1 MSIYDDSAADD
12 VPVWEPQSQP
22 ITLSEIAAEVGLSRD
37 DIHQWMRVYS
47 DFPKPLGLSGHDKTF
62 DRAEVSAWLHKN
74 RLHQYECANHND
86 WQTVRDMAEVI
97 GMAPHRLATH
107 LRRVPGRYPDGLNS
121 DSPAVTTLNSC
132 STKLQSS
139 DLTKPQADS
148 CDDIYCRVHGYASV
162 SYTHLRAH
170 ET

>member
-22 ITLSEIAAEVGLSRD
+22 MTLSEIAAEVGLSRD

-74 RLHQYECANHND
+74 HLHQYECANHND
-86 WQTVRDMAEVI
+86 LQTVRDMAEVI
-97 GMAPHRLATH
+97 GMAPHRLATQ
-107 LRRVPGRYPDGLNS
+107 LRRVPGAPTPMIGFDDTTGRRLRVYSAREVSRWIEQRFPGRYNTQQLF
-121 DSPAVTTLNSC
+121 
-132 STKLQSS
+132 
-139 DLTKPQADS
+139 
-148 CDDIYCRVHGYASV
+148 
-162 SYTHLRAH
+162 H
-170 ET
+170 ETTAK